1 MIWGG
6 VAHDLLSCF
15 LFDNHGGCDHDCGD
29 QYHHYPIMLMIVAT
43 IPMSMVSIL
52 IRIVRAIVSFV
63 IMNILMESVRMLR
76 VMTMIILLYAG
87 MQS

>member
-6 VAHDLLSCF
+6 VAHDLLSW
-15 LFDNHGGCDHDCGD
+15 LLLDIHGGCDHDCGD

-43 IPMSMVSIL
+43 IPLIIVSL
-52 IRIVRAIVSFV
+52 ITCLVCALVSFV
-63 IMNILMESVRMLR
+63 IMNILMESLRMLR
-76 VMTMIILLYAG
+76 VTTMISLLYAG